1 MRKLLLLCALILSAS
16 VSYSQFN
23 VKTENAYNTHW
34 RIFNAVSD
42 TLIGGQKM
50 LVAVAIT
57 KPIAAGTVTIYQKAS
72 ATVDTIAVFL
82 VPATAADPIYVPL
95 NIRLTYDSLF
105 VVQTGALQ
113 QSTIIYR
120 TGY

>member
-1 MRKLLLLCALILSAS
+1 MRKLFLLCAILLVATP
-16 VSYSQFN
+16 VFSQLN

-42 TLIGGQKM
+42 TLVASQKM

-57 KPIAAGTVTIYQKAS
+57 KPIAGGTVTVYQKAS
-72 ATVDTIAVFL
+72 ATVDTIAVLL
-82 VPATAADPIYVPL
+82 VPATAANPIYLPL
-95 NIRLTYDSLF
+95 NVRLTYDSLF